1 MKKNVTL
8 VVVLAV
14 VSLTLTGCSGLISS
28 TKDKSVNME
37 IGLYGM
43 EVQASDVTANGSPSG
58 KLGFGTVDYH
68 SAPMEQGQPYYA
80 KRVTSSMWSD
90 SPASETEIW
99 IGRAA
104 EKSVLTFEAVPG
116 SMIKISGDGVT
127 SGTATVTITPTAEVD
142 TAIDALD
149 KSAATDGVAT
159 E

>member
-1 MKKNVTL
+1 MKKSIVSI
-8 VVVLAV
+8 VSI
-14 VSLTLTGCSGLISS
+14 VSLAMLTGCPSLVKS

-68 SAPMEQGQPYYA
+68 SAPMERGQPYYA
-80 KRVTSSMWSD
+80 KRTTYSMWSS
-90 SPASETEIW
+90 SPASVTEVW
-99 IGRAA
+99 IGRASD
-104 EKSVLTFEAVPG
+104 KSALTFEAVPG

-127 SGTATVTITPTAEVD
+127 SGSATLSIEPD
-142 TAIDALD
+142 TAR
-149 KSAATDGVAT
+149 